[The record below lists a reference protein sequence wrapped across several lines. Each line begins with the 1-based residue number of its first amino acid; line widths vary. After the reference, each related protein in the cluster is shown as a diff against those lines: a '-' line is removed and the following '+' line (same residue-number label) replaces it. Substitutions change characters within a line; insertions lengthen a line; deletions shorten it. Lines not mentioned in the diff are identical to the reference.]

1 MLPLKE
7 GVYMDK
13 ELFALLEERIDLLLE
28 SHAGLKLENAR
39 LSEENRCLLDE
50 REALKGRLDAILRKL
65 EVL

>member
-13 ELFALLEERIDLLLE
+13 ELFAILEERIDMLLE

-39 LSEENRCLLDE
+39 LSEENRRLLDE